1 MLSLLQNYVNIG
13 QQYKTVIYEYKKI
26 TKNINVC
33 TFAELKKIEIELE
46 KQIFNNYNVMYCTF
60 FRKKNIQ
67 VIETMCFNYFDY
79 CTIIM

>member
-33 TFAELKKIEIELE
+33 TFAELKK
-46 KQIFNNYNVMYCTF
+46 NRNRV
-60 FRKKNIQ
+60 RKID
-67 VIETMCFNYFDY
+67 I
-79 CTIIM
+79 